1 MHMYDSVHTDRHV
14 PVYLLCTDAQQCLV
28 PSVCL
33 HMYMHLQ
40 MCTVHGHIHVHVHVH
55 SLHAGA

>member
-14 PVYLLCTDAQQCLV
+14 RVYLLCTGAQQCLV
-28 PSVCL
+28 PSVDL
-33 HMYMHLQ
+33 YMYMHLQ
-40 MCTVHGHIHVHVHVH
+40 VCTVHGHIH